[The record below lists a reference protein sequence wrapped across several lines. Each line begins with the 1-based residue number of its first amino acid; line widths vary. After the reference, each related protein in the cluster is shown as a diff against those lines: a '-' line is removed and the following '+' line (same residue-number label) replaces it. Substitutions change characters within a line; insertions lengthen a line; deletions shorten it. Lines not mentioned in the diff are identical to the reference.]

1 MTTAALAGQPV
12 LADRFFSR
20 SLATDATLVATGAVL
35 VGLLA
40 QVAVPLWPVP
50 VTGQTLG
57 VLLVGGSLGLRRGAL
72 SMLVYLAIGVGGVP
86 WFSEGS
92 GGTSSFAA
100 PSFGYII
107 GFVFA
112 AGLIGWLAERHW
124 DRRPLLSVAG
134 FALASLVPFLFGL
147 PYLAVVLG
155 ITDVQTILSYG
166 FYPFI
171 LGGLVKWAIAAAVFP
186 LAWRGVRSL
195 DRSEDADA
203 PRG

>member
-1 MTTAALAGQPV
+1 MSTAVLAPQPV
-12 LADRFFSR
+12 LADRFFTR
-20 SLATDATLVATGAVL
+20 SLTTDITLVMAGAVT

-40 QVAVPLWPVP
+40 QVSIPLWPVP

-57 VLLVGGSLGLRRGAL
+57 VLLVGGSLGARRGAA
-72 SMLVYLAIGVGGVP
+72 SMATYLGLGLLGVP
-86 WFSEGS
+86 WFSELS
-92 GGTSSFAA
+92 GGPAMLAA

-112 AGLIGWLAERHW
+112 AALIGWLAERTW
-124 DRRPLLSVAG
+124 DRRPVLSFAG

-147 PYLAVVLG
+147 PYLAAVLG
-155 ITDVQTILSYG
+155 ITDVQTVLEYG

-171 LGGLVKWAIAAAVFP
+171 VGGLAKWAIAAAVFP

-195 DRSEDADA
+195 DARKHE
-203 PRG
+203 